1 MSFKTVSEDGQ
12 ELIDRGQDA
21 GTKMLKNGDLEGRI
35 LKMGGWTYC
44 AGIIAQI
51 TALILVLVLSLRS
64 TNRSSFQY
72 TTSYATYN
80 TTTGAAIVVLPTTV
94 SNYYSTNFF
103 VLPLIVV
110 IGAICFYFYGLQTW
124 TKIDSESD
132 RNHEGDP
139 TVFTTLN
146 LIRLVSLPVAFATL
160 QYVLLGNKSYSLA
173 ILGTAAPIGL
183 VAVTHLVDTIAN
195 GVMYPTENLVPDK
208 KALEQ
213 VLWFFGVFLGA
224 LFATYTLFIG
234 LIIPMNTSL
243 NNSVSR
249 TVFIDA
255 LYATTVIEVVFV
267 ILTLIVGVVLS
278 LQQLKKDKMPFK
290 STLRGFHGVG
300 HVSANLHIFIL
311 AVWGVVELNDWL
323 VL

>member
-1 MSFKTVSEDGQ
+1 MSFKGVAEDT
-12 ELIDRGQDA
+12 ESAALNGQDA

-51 TALILVLVLSLRS
+51 TALILVLVLSLRT

-94 SNYYSTNFF
+94 ANYYSTNFF

-110 IGAICFYFYGLQTW
+110 IAAICFYFYGLQMW
-124 TKIDSESD
+124 TKIDTDKNS
-132 RNHEGDP
+132 NHNGDP
-139 TVFTTLN
+139 TVYTSLN
-146 LIRLVSLPVAFATL
+146 LIRLVSLSVAFATL

-183 VAVTHLVDTIAN
+183 VAVTHLVDSIAN
-195 GVMYPTENLVPDK
+195 GVMYPQESLVPDK
-208 KALEQ
+208 QALEQ

-249 TVFIDA
+249 TMFIDA
-255 LYATTVIEVVFV
+255 LYATTVIEVVLV

-278 LQQLKKDKMPFK
+278 LQQLKNDKMPFK
-290 STLRGFHGVG
+290 STLRALHAVG

-311 AVWGVVELNDWL
+311 AVWGVVALNDWL